1 MAQTQEAPPATGAA
15 QDWRSEY
22 AYTAG
27 VQAFIY
33 GFPYIYNAKLRHDW
47 VTQARDPAVV
57 PYAAVNQFW
66 HAARLIDAT
75 YRDGGCPNNDALY
88 SLAWLDLREGP
99 VILSHPDMADRYF
112 TFELTGFTPW
122 LRLPTDAG
130 TTLPR
135 AGQPGHGRT
144 AYLRRQPARIVDGRM
159 EGGYT
164 GAFELICGQC
174 GDHPYL
180 DYSQIPPRLQQIRG
194 PYTKE
199 RAWPRMRTTSGSEPA
214 ADGHRTRGA
223 SPARPGQEPA
233 RAGAGGWP
241 ASLEPSPRV
250 GGADMTDQPNQELP
264 PATRRRLII
273 AAVLRGLVVTTVLV
287 VLYYLMPL
295 DQPWDTGTAV
305 RLVIGLLVFAGIT
318 VWQVKAVAGSR
329 YPGLRAAEALGL
341 IIPLYLLLFASTY
354 FLMERASAA
363 NFTQSLSRTDALY
376 FSVTV
381 FTTVGFGDIAA
392 KSETA
397 RVVLIVQMLAD
408 LALLGAGARVLL
420 GAVRRGQ
427 QRRSGTDDGDGPAST

>member
-1 MAQTQEAPPATGAA
+1 
-15 QDWRSEY
+15 
-22 AYTAG
+22 
-27 VQAFIY
+27 
-33 GFPYIYNAKLRHDW
+33 
-47 VTQARDPAVV
+47 
-57 PYAAVNQFW
+57 
-66 HAARLIDAT
+66 
-75 YRDGGCPNNDALY
+75 
-88 SLAWLDLREGP
+88 
-99 VILSHPDMADRYF
+99 
-112 TFELTGFTPW
+112 
-122 LRLPTDAG
+122 
-130 TTLPR
+130 
-135 AGQPGHGRT
+135 
-144 AYLRRQPARIVDGRM
+144 
-159 EGGYT
+159 
-164 GAFELICGQC
+164 
-174 GDHPYL
+174 
-180 DYSQIPPRLQQIRG
+180 
-194 PYTKE
+194 
-199 RAWPRMRTTSGSEPA
+199 
-214 ADGHRTRGA
+214 
-223 SPARPGQEPA
+223 
-233 RAGAGGWP
+233 
-241 ASLEPSPRV
+241 
-250 GGADMTDQPNQELP
+250 MTDQPNQELP

-273 AAVLRGLVVTTVLV
+273 AAVLRGLLVTTVLV
-287 VLYYLMPL
+287 VLYYQMPL